1 MCCIGHISNKIVV
14 RFSFITLLGPR
25 QGMEYIRVFVVCW
38 ARLLCGT
45 GSILLRT
52 WIGKAEGSEGRV
64 VGVGDVDGEAFDA
77 GCGPE
82 GGQVEGGVIL
92 AIEVGL
98 QVVAAVIKVGVGIWF
113 V

>member
-1 MCCIGHISNKIVV
+1 
-14 RFSFITLLGPR
+14 
-25 QGMEYIRVFVVCW
+25 MEYIRVFVVCW

-77 GCGPE
+77 WCGPE

>member
-1 MCCIGHISNKIVV
+1 M
-14 RFSFITLLGPR
+14 
-25 QGMEYIRVFVVCW
+25 
-38 ARLLCGT
+38 
-45 GSILLRT
+45 LRT

-92 AIEVGL
+92 AIEVGPSSCVSTCISKIVWL
-98 QVVAAVIKVGVGIWF
+98 KQENTNGAFRLGRLVM
-113 V
+113 